1 MQIKPA
7 SEHVG
12 AEITDVNLADSLSKG
27 TFETIDDAYNRYS
40 LLIFRD
46 QQLSPEQQ
54 IAFARGLD
62 LTSESLNR
70 SRPYRLTCALRAAKS
85 ASLRSVIAPILLSR

>member
-27 TFETIDDAYNRYS
+27 TFETIDG
-40 LLIFRD
+40 
-46 QQLSPEQQ
+46 EK
-54 IAFARGLD
+54 G
-62 LTSESLNR
+62 
-70 SRPYRLTCALRAAKS
+70 
-85 ASLRSVIAPILLSR
+85 VIAVSSK